1 NNAIFVPWDLTF
13 GSGMQTLGAFMAV
26 VTFAWCL
33 DRGAALAELS
43 SGGRRHI
50 PLWLIY
56 WIRFGV
62 PAAILTVGIWWLM
75 TAVLGAATA
84 E

>member
-1 NNAIFVPWDLTF
+1 
-13 GSGMQTLGAFMAV
+13 MQTLGAFMAAL
-26 VTFAWCL
+26 TFAWFL
-33 DRGAALAELS
+33 HRGAALAELAS
-43 SGGRRHI
+43 HGVRPL
-50 PLWLIY
+50 PLWVYY

-75 TAVLGAATA
+75 TSVLGVTAA